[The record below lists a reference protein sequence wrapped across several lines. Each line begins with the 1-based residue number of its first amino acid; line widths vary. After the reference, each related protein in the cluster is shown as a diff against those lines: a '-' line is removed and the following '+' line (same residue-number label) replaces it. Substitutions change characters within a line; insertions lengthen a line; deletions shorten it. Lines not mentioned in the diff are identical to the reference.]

1 MMVARGASD
10 LESVRSPQHADNPR
24 AVRPPGEYTET
35 GKGSG
40 PENRTLPLRVKPM
53 KPLRFC
59 WLACAGLIA
68 LIASSAARAE
78 SPEVP
83 AGTPAAAANGTT
95 ATGDSAS
102 SPVRGSG
109 ASDVSAQPPIPIPLA
124 EISIR
129 AQETTEQLRAI
140 AARLKSSAKLD
151 EAEAAVV
158 EYAQRVESGVADTN
172 AVLQLEPRFSVL
184 NDMAHAWQEAR
195 QHLSM
200 LVAQTTARASDCSA
214 ALSDIQKLRDVWTR
228 TGEAARAQDAPAELI
243 TSVDATLGALRIA
256 HERIIALRDR
266 LLALQG
272 EATRQLGA
280 CDEMLARLEQFRQEE
295 EEELGK
301 QTGPP
306 VWRAAPTGYGSGAV
320 LRPILIES
328 QIELRLVA
336 AFLRRHASFLP
347 LQLLLFSSLALLMR
361 HARNRAEHGT
371 HSGTEIRAYLAVL
384 ELPYSVA
391 LLLTGL
397 CAYALHP
404 EAPQLL
410 FDALGTIMV
419 VPVLRVLH
427 RIVHPAV
434 MRPIYGVAAL
444 QVVNRLQDLVGTS
457 PVIQQSLL
465 CLSMGSG
472 LIFMLWSV
480 SSARMRDAPQ
490 SWRSG
495 VTWTGRLLGL
505 DFGVACGAGAF
516 GYMNLARLLSST
528 ALVTANAAM
537 GFFVATRVLIGLWD
551 LLLAVRPLAALRMVK
566 SHRPL
571 IAHRSATI
579 IVALAVAAWLFRI
592 RLALGMLGLRTDTVK
607 RVAAASVSFGSVTFS
622 LGDLFF
628 FAVTLWGS
636 VLLSRLIRFVLDEEV
651 FPRSQLAHGLPYAL
665 SNLIH
670 YAILTIGLLLALA
683 TLGFDASRLTVM
695 IGALGVG
702 IGFGLQAIVN
712 NFVSGLILLL
722 ERPIKTGDTVQVG
735 QVTGEVK
742 RIGVRSST
750 VRTAA
755 GAEVI
760 VPNST
765 LISDSVTN
773 WTLSDRSRRFE
784 LPIGV
789 AYGTKPTSV
798 LTMLK
803 EVAKQHPEVLAY
815 PEPTALF
822 LGFGESSLDF
832 ELRAWVGDGNR
843 LGGVKSEVAVALCEA
858 FEAAGIEIP
867 FPQRDLHIVEPK
879 KP

>member
-1 MMVARGASD
+1 M
-10 LESVRSPQHADNPR
+10 L
-24 AVRPPGEYTET
+24 
-35 GKGSG
+35 
-40 PENRTLPLRVKPM
+40 LLRVKPM
-53 KPLRFC
+53 KPLLLR

-68 LIASSAARAE
+68 VMASAAARAQ
-78 SPEVP
+78 SPRVP
-83 AGTPAAAANGTT
+83 VGTPAAAANKTTTTGT
-95 ATGDSAS
+95 SAS
-102 SPVRGSG
+102 SPGSG
-109 ASDVSAQPPIPIPLA
+109 TTDVSTQPSIPNAIALA
-124 EISIR
+124 EISTQ
-129 AQETTEQLRAI
+129 AQEITENLRAI
-140 AARLKSSAKLD
+140 VIRLEASANLTET
-151 EAEAAVV
+151 EADLAEWTR
-158 EYAQRVESGVADTN
+158 RVESGVADTN
-172 AVLQLEPRFSVL
+172 AVFQLKPRFSML
-184 NDMAHAWQEAR
+184 SDMAHAWQEAR

-200 LVAQTTARASDCSA
+200 LLAKTTARASDCSA
-214 ALSDIQKLRDVWTR
+214 ALGEIQKLRDVWTR
-228 TGEAARAQDAPAELI
+228 TGEAARAQNAPEELI
-243 TSVDATLGALRIA
+243 TRVDATLGALRIA
-256 HERIIALRDR
+256 QERIIALRDR

-280 CDEMLARLEQFRQEE
+280 CDEVLARLEQSRQEE

-306 VWRAAPTGYGSGAV
+306 VWRAAPAGYGSGAV
-320 LRPILIES
+320 LHPILIAGR
-328 QIELRLVA
+328 IELRLA
-336 AFLRRHASFLP
+336 AGFLRRHASFLP
-347 LQLLLFSSLALLMR
+347 LQLLLLASLVLLMR
-361 HARNRAEHGT
+361 RARSWVEDWRS
-371 HSGTEIRAYLAVL
+371 SGTELREHLAVL

-391 LLLTGL
+391 LLVTCL
-397 CAYALHP
+397 CAYALQP
-404 EAPQLL
+404 DAPQLL
-410 FDALGTIMV
+410 FDALAIV
-419 VPVLRVLH
+419 VLVPVLRLLH

-434 MRPIYGVAAL
+434 MRPIYVVAAL
-444 QVVNRLQDLVGTS
+444 RVVDLFQPLAGTA
-457 PVIQQSLL
+457 PVVQQSLL
-465 CLSMGSG
+465 CLSMSGG
-472 LIFMLWSV
+472 LILMLWSV
-480 SSARMRDAPQ
+480 SPARMRGAPQ
-490 SWRSG
+490 GWRSG

-505 DFGVACGAGAF
+505 DFGAAFVAGAF
-516 GYMNLARLLSST
+516 GYMNLARFLSST
-528 ALVTANAAM
+528 ALVAVNAAM
-537 GFFVATRVLIGLWD
+537 GFFVAARVLIGLWD
-551 LLLAVRPLAALRMVK
+551 LLLAVRPLAALRMV
-566 SHRPL
+566 SGHRPL
-571 IAHRSATI
+571 IARRSATI
-579 IVALAVAAWLFRI
+579 ISALAVAAWLFRI
-592 RLALGMLGLRTDTVK
+592 RSVLGMLGLRTDTLK
-607 RVAAASVSFGSVTFS
+607 RVAEASVSFGSVTFS

-750 VRTAA
+750 VRTAG

-789 AYGTKPTSV
+789 AYGTKPASV

-815 PEPTALF
+815 PEPTAFF
-822 LGFGESSLDF
+822 LDFGESSLDF